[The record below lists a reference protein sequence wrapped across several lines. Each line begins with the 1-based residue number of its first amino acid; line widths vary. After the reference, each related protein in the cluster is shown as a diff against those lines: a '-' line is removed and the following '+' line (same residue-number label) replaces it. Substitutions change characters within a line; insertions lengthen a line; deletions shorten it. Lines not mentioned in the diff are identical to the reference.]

1 MGIEWNLTDE
11 IFAKLQE
18 FTCNM
23 YNSATKTYNVK
34 NFGIGIGR
42 LHFDWL
48 TDWLCSAVSSVL
60 GSFITAWLWSL

>member
-42 LHFDWL
+42 LHFD
-48 TDWLCSAVSSVL
+48 
-60 GSFITAWLWSL
+60 